1 MLPLMMIP
9 LMISYCMKVDDAAYN
24 YSGASDA
31 GADTDT
37 DPDGDDDA
45 EADAFHCNKVID
57 VYAGDADHD
66 GDAVA
71 DADDDADTDGVA
83 DTDADA
89 DADYLLQEACQP
101 AHSPHSLV
109 LANASVCSALQC
121 VE

>member
-1 MLPLMMIP
+1 MLPLMMIL
-9 LMISYCMKVDDAAYN
+9 LMISYCMKIDGAVSND
-24 YSGASDA
+24 SGASDA

-37 DPDGDDDA
+37 DADGDDDA
-45 EADAFHCNKVID
+45 EADAFHCNKVIN

-71 DADDDADTDGVA
+71 DADDDADTNGVS
-83 DTDADA
+83 DTDADADDDA

-109 LANASVCSALQC
+109 LPGQRL
-121 VE
+121 